1 MDVARQRFVRGE
13 MLRFAA
19 QARFNRAHYSAAE
32 AQCWEFSAAEAL
44 QALGGL
50 ATAW

>member
-1 MDVARQRFVRGE
+1 MNAARQRFVRGE

-19 QARFNRAHYSAAE
+19 QARFNRTHFSAAE
-32 AQCWEFSAAEAL
+32 AECWNWSAAEAL

-50 ATAW
+50 AAAW

>member
-1 MDVARQRFVRGE
+1 MNPNRQRFVRNE

-19 QARFNRAHYSAAE
+19 QARFNRTHYSAAE
-32 AQCWEFSAAEAL
+32 ALCWEFSAAEAL

-50 ATAW
+50 AAAW